1 LRNKSVFFFSVFN
14 ALFVLI
20 VFMLTLHKDTLHID
34 WPFGVKE
41 NITITEDE
49 QVIITKEYLHLE
61 PIGIVLV
68 FFFFAIILIQFIAML
83 FHRMGTIS
91 HILASTE
98 LQWCKS
104 KDEFLSDEA
113 LIEKNAVE
121 IVKQMQKL
129 RGIDGDGHYGDSDSD
144 SSNRLAN
151 RRTIHMLEK
160 NRQKKKAIGTLDVA
174 FKKRFFALNNQAAG
188 VDGAAPEGGKVA
200 QTPILG
206 GSKMPMR
213 RETLKALEQRR
224 DHVANERKQSKM
236 LTLGASNPVNN
247 NKDKHRTSAKITGET
262 VGKIFSG
269 VEGQDNVAYDR
280 GNGSSNTDDEASS
293 TTRNS
298 GRSHGNHERSQA
310 IHPQS
315 NSQITWQDRHRPGLM
330 SSDQLS
336 STPSSKM

>member
-1 LRNKSVFFFSVFN
+1 MLTTRMHRQILRN
-14 ALFVLI
+14 LI
-20 VFMLTLHKDTLHID
+20 S
-34 WPFGVKE
+34 
-41 NITITEDE
+41 
-49 QVIITKEYLHLE
+49 
-61 PIGIVLV
+61 
-68 FFFFAIILIQFIAML
+68 
-83 FHRMGTIS
+83 IS
-91 HILASTE
+91 E
-98 LQWCKS
+98 
-104 KDEFLSDEA
+104 
-113 LIEKNAVE
+113 
-121 IVKQMQKL
+121 
-129 RGIDGDGHYGDSDSD
+129 
-144 SSNRLAN
+144 
-151 RRTIHMLEK
+151 
-160 NRQKKKAIGTLDVA
+160 
-174 FKKRFFALNNQAAG
+174 
-188 VDGAAPEGGKVA
+188 
-200 QTPILG
+200 TPILG

-269 VEGQDNVAYDR
+269 IDGQDNVAYDR

-298 GRSHGNHERSQA
+298 GRSHGHQA